1 MAGAHFTPHL
11 FEFLLDLRVNN
22 NREWFGDNK
31 DRYERH
37 VKGPL
42 LGFIEDFAPRLH
54 SISAHFVADPRANGG
69 SMFRIYRD
77 VRFSRDKS
85 PYKTQAAAHFRHEA
99 GKTAHA
105 PGFYL
110 HLAPGEV
117 GAGVGIWRPA
127 TPALTEIRNAMV
139 ADPDGWRDASG
150 DPDFLDEF
158 SFVGDSLK
166 RSPKGFDPGHPLI
179 EDLRR
184 KDHIAWVDFDEE
196 DVISPDFLEEFS
208 SVCRRAVPYMR
219 FLTTALGLPF

>member
-1 MAGAHFTPHL
+1 MAEPHFTPHL
-11 FEFLLDLRVNN
+11 FDFLMDLRVNN
-22 NREWFGDNK
+22 NREWFQDNK

-37 VKGPL
+37 VKEPL
-42 LGFIEDFAPRLH
+42 LGFIEDFGPRLH
-54 SISAHFVADPRANGG
+54 TISPHFVADARANGG

-77 VRFSRDKS
+77 VRFSKDKT
-85 PYKTQAAAHFRHEA
+85 PYKTQAAAQFRHEA

-127 TPALTEIRNAMV
+127 TPTLNEIRNAIV
-139 ADPDGWRDASG
+139 ADPDGWGEASN
-150 DPDFLDEF
+150 DPGFLSEF
-158 SFVGDSLK
+158 SIVGDSLK
-166 RSPKGFDPGHPLI
+166 RAPKGFDSDHPLI

-196 DVISPDFLEEFS
+196 DVVSPGFLEEFAG
-208 SVCRRAVPYMR
+208 VCRQAAPYMR
-219 FLTTALGLPF
+219 FLTSALGLPF